1 MLHQVFHSNERLA
14 RFMAFRCH
22 HWPSYR
28 KQETVCV
35 SLKFTNPGSR
45 DLQLSIRSGHL
56 GSKGHPSRGTEDENE
71 SPDIAGNFLL
81 PAWCGALARG
91 GIGWQSDRVAGCVG
105 EGSAA
110 CRGPSWRTRPA

>member
-45 DLQLSIRSGHL
+45 DLQMSIRSGHL

-71 SPDIAGNFLL
+71 SPEIAGNFFL
-81 PAWCGALARG
+81 PAWRGALARG
-91 GIGWQSDRVAGCVG
+91 GIDWKSDRVKGDRK
-105 EGSAA
+105 S
-110 CRGPSWRTRPA
+110 TRLNSSHVEISYAV